1 MTSLSIISFNNISYY
16 NSKNMMECNPDFYYG
31 CKTKPRTIIAKKK
44 IPESDY
50 IYANLK
56 ASEWNISSVDC
67 KKAQLLITK
76 TWVDKYYFE
85 KDKKDLQLNNER
97 REEITITKELVEEKK
112 ITIKEKEIIIEENDV
127 IEKLPP
133 LVVLNETEKFKDL
146 NGNTLEIETRGLKE
160 RNKIYFKVSDIS
172 KAFELPRL
180 ADSITDCRGDYEK
193 NIHYKSFIRDFT
205 PVSNGGEVANK
216 HRKITYLTYH
226 GLLRVLFVSRN
237 KNVKQFQDWA
247 EDKLFTIQMG
257 SKEEKV
263 KLGTNILN
271 ISTKTYKAVFD
282 SYASKFPSIYL
293 LSLGKVGVLRNTFGI
308 APDINDDSFVYK
320 YGFTD
325 DLSRRIGEHEYNYG
339 KLPNVTMKLST
350 FHIIDV
356 KYTSEAEKEI
366 REICGAFEKKLS
378 VEGYNELIVLNE
390 KEHGQIKK
398 YYKHIGTECAGA
410 TLELQSQIIE
420 LKDKIKELEHDIINS
435 VLTHKNELMEKDMFL
450 LKTIH
455 EKDASHKNE
464 FIEKD
469 TLLLKTIHEKDAL
482 QFRLETEKILSNL
495 KEANLN
501 LQLKLLSK

>member
-1 MTSLSIISFNNISYY
+1 
-16 NSKNMMECNPDFYYG
+16 MECNPDFYYG
-31 CKTKPRTIIAKKK
+31 CKTKPRTIIVKKK
-44 IPESDY
+44 IPEIDY

-97 REEITITKELVEEKK
+97 REETPITKELVEE
-112 ITIKEKEIIIEENDV
+112 IIEKEFIIEENDV

-133 LVVLNETEKFKDL
+133 LVILNETEKFKDL

-180 ADSITDCRGDYEK
+180 LNIITNDTRDGYFI
-193 NIHYKSFIRDFT
+193 NIHYKSFNRNKIYIND
-205 PVSNGGEVANK
+205 VDYVANK
-216 HRKITYLTYH
+216 NYKTTYLTYK
-226 GLLRVLFVSRN
+226 GLLRVLFVSRSGIAE
-237 KNVKQFQDWA
+237 QFQDWA

-308 APDINDDSFVYK
+308 AEDINDDSVVYK

-410 TLELQSQIIE
+410 TLELQTQIIE

-435 VLTHKNELMEKDMFL
+435 VLSHKNELMEKDM
-450 LKTIH
+450 
-455 EKDASHKNE
+455 
-464 FIEKD
+464 
-469 TLLLKTIHEKDAL
+469 LLLKTIHEKDAFHFTLESSYKNELLKKDTIILKTIHEKEAL
-482 QFRLETEKILSNL
+482 QFKLETDQIISNL

-501 LQLKLLSK
+501 FQLTLLRKG